1 MIRRTTLAVL
11 GLLLLFPAPAASI
24 QEDRS
29 VRVIIDDLEFP
40 TGIAF
45 SSSGDMFVNER
56 PGRIRVVRDGELLAS
71 PLATIPTTT
80 DGETGLLGIAIPPDE
95 DADPYIY
102 VFVTDPGGATNSVQR
117 VSLEGGE
124 PEVVVRDLPAS
135 VYHNGG
141 GLDFDSA
148 GSLYVSNGEQHSGD
162 RAQDPNALGGK
173 VYRFEPDGSIPSS
186 NPFGTPANA
195 TFALGLRNP
204 YGLAIDPVTDVPF
217 VTENGP
223 SSDDEINR
231 IVPAGNYG
239 WPEVQ
244 GTGEVEEQSFEGEYQ
259 APLLNYPDIIVPT
272 GIAIAGIDDAS
283 GEVAGDLFFG
293 TYGEG
298 TIHKVRLDDR
308 RRAAVS
314 DDVFLDVGEPVIA
327 VAWGPGGLYF
337 STIDDVRF
345 VPLADR
351 SGGQQPSEPPDDIQ
365 SAGSEDQDD
374 PTLTIVLVTLLTS
387 VVVVT
392 LISLFRSRR
401 SGSRPPS
408 P

>member
-1 MIRRTTLAVL
+1 MIRGTTLAVL
-11 GLLLLFPAPAASI
+11 GLLLLCPAPAGAI
-24 QEDRS
+24 QEDRG

-56 PGRIRVVRDGELLAS
+56 PGRIRVVRDGELLAT
-71 PLATIPTTT
+71 PLATIPTIT

-95 DADPYIY
+95 EEDPYVY
-102 VFVTDPGGATNSVQR
+102 VFVTDPGGESNSVQR
-117 VSLEGGE
+117 VPLEGGE
-124 PEVVVRDLPAS
+124 AEVVVSDLPAS

-141 GLDFDSA
+141 GLGFDSA

-162 RAQDPNALGGK
+162 RAQDPNVLGGK
-173 VYRFEPDGSIPSS
+173 VYRFESDGSIPGS
-186 NPFGTPANA
+186 NPFGSPANA

-204 YGLAIDPVTDVPF
+204 YGLAIDPITDVPF

-223 SSDDEINR
+223 STDDEINR

-244 GTGEVEEQSFEGEYQ
+244 GTGEVDGESFEGEYQ

-272 GIAIAGIDDAS
+272 GIAIAGIDDA
-283 GEVAGDLFFG
+283 GAEVAGDLFFG

-308 RRAAVS
+308 RHAAVS

-337 STIDDVRF
+337 STLRDVRF

-351 SGGQQPSEPPDDIQ
+351 SGGQVPTEPPEDIQ
-365 SAGSEDQDD
+365 SAGSEDQND
-374 PTLTIVLVTLLTS
+374 PTLTIVLVALLAS
-387 VVVVT
+387 IVILT
-392 LISLFRSRR
+392 LISLLRSRR
-401 SGSRPPS
+401 SDARRPS